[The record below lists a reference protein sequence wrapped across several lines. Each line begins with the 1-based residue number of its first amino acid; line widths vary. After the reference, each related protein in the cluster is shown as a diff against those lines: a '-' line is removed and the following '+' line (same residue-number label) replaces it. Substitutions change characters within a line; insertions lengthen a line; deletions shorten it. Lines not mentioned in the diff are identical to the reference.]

1 MQETPIID
9 VTTLEDW
16 LQTGKEVTVL
26 DIRSRDQ
33 REDWQ
38 IPGSIYL
45 DAYKRLHDGD
55 FSVMDEYRFRKMFLL
70 LRYAQQARPARLPP
84 GSCGRK
90 ELKHTL

>member
-45 DAYKRLHDGD
+45 DAYKRLHG
-55 FSVMDEYRFRKMFLL
+55 
-70 LRYAQQARPARLPP
+70 Q
-84 GSCGRK
+84 
-90 ELKHTL
+90 